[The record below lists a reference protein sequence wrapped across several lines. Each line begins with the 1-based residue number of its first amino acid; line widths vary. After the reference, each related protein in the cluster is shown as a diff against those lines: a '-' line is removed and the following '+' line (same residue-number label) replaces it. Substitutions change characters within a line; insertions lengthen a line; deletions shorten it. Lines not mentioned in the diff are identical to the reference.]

1 MPSIQ
6 ASLLKDVAQSGSQ
19 LKSKGSLILTGDGNE
34 RPLPLSLLMVLD
46 VSGSMRG
53 SGITVVTESVVHI
66 LNNLLGPED
75 KIAVITFNGS
85 ANVHTPWIDV
95 SGNVPPFSAGGGTNF
110 GAAVNSILDFLGA
123 HDAGG
128 DRAGMVLFL
137 SDGHAGKP
145 KDDHV
150 ASIPEF
156 GFTMHTIGVTAGADP
171 TQLEHMAELARGHYF
186 HAPNFSDVETAFSS
200 IFNLGKTVVYAA
212 PELVVEVS
220 PGSKLSNLVQS
231 PQGIELASELGPGR
245 HTVSMGHLSAENRL
259 EMAFDAEIDMVQN
272 GPSNTLATFSF
283 RNATATLS
291 VRGAT
296 EITDVYNAPI
306 NQQVTLISQTARA
319 ATATKRGD
327 MATATRAITKLED
340 LSKTI
345 PAASSRATTLTSAT
359 EATDI
364 GTRLQQLGKIQA
376 TESGETKLRED

>member
-1 MPSIQ
+1 
-6 ASLLKDVAQSGSQ
+6 
-19 LKSKGSLILTGDGNE
+19 
-34 RPLPLSLLMVLD
+34 
-46 VSGSMRG
+46 
-53 SGITVVTESVVHI
+53 
-66 LNNLLGPED
+66 
-75 KIAVITFNGS
+75 
-85 ANVHTPWIDV
+85 
-95 SGNVPPFSAGGGTNF
+95 
-110 GAAVNSILDFLGA
+110 
-123 HDAGG
+123 
-128 DRAGMVLFL
+128 
-137 SDGHAGKP
+137 
-145 KDDHV
+145 
-150 ASIPEF
+150 
-156 GFTMHTIGVTAGADP
+156 
-171 TQLEHMAELARGHYF
+171 
-186 HAPNFSDVETAFSS
+186 
-200 IFNLGKTVVYAA
+200 
-212 PELVVEVS
+212 
-220 PGSKLSNLVQS
+220 
-231 PQGIELASELGPGR
+231 
-245 HTVSMGHLSAENRL
+245 MGHLSAENRL